1 MRTLL
6 PLVLFAAAAC
16 GSSSTNSPPKPEPAP
31 APAASKVPAPEPAAP
46 KVPAPEPLP
55 PSLAGADADAVI
67 ARLWPDGCFMFRDAA
82 GALHASDR
90 ARCELARRPYS
101 TFKIPNALLA
111 IEAGLLDGPEAAM
124 TWDKQA
130 IPDDPGFLAA
140 WRKPHTLRSGMAVSA
155 VPYFRTLARQLGEDR
170 MRTGLAK
177 LDYGNRDM
185 SGGLDLFWLSG
196 GIRISAARQLAFVE
210 DLARGKLAIS
220 ARAQGVVRD
229 VLVVA
234 KTDAAVLRGKT
245 GSGRVT
251 DRAADERGWLLWQ
264 VGWIEVGAANPA
276 IIPYA
281 CWMESRDEEINTAR
295 AAREQRLRAM
305 LDALGLF
312 PAPAPAAQR

>member
-6 PLVLFAAAAC
+6 PLVLFAVAAC
-16 GSSSTNSPPKPEPAP
+16 GSSSTNTPPK
-31 APAASKVPAPEPAAP
+31 PEPAAP
-46 KVPAPEPLP
+46 KVPAPP
-55 PSLAGADADAVI
+55 PSLAGAAADAVI

-111 IEAGLLDGPEAAM
+111 VEAGLLDGPEAAM

-130 IPDDPGFLAA
+130 IPDDRSLLEV

-170 MRTGLAK
+170 MRAGLAK
-177 LDYGNRDM
+177 LDYGNRDL
-185 SGGLDLFWLSG
+185 SGGLDQFWLSG

-210 DLARGKLAIS
+210 DLARGKLAVP

-229 VLVVA
+229 VLALA

-245 GSGRVT
+245 GSGPAS
-251 DRAADERGWLLWQ
+251 DRAADARGWLVWQ
-264 VGWIEVGAANPA
+264 VGWVEAGAASPA
-276 IIPYA
+276 IVPYA
-281 CWMESRDEEINTAR
+281 CWMESRDEAINAAR
-295 AAREQRLRAM
+295 AAREQRLRVT

-312 PAPAPAAQR
+312 PAPDPAAPR